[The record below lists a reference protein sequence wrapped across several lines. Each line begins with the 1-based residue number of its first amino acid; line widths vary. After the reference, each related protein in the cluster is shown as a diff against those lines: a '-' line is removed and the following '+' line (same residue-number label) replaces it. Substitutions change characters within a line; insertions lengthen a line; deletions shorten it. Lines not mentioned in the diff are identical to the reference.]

1 MDINNLKIGTIFKCW
16 KSYYKII
23 KEDSK
28 KPSCTSCTFHSFNIG
43 TGEVECT
50 DHEASKYCGHSY
62 IISKWSKENI
72 KLNFIRVT
80 RTDYIEYLTK
90 KAESE
95 PTKARKLG
103 EIFKYGNKYL
113 MICQSRN
120 FTCNGC
126 VFSRSVTKLRK
137 TCSKPTSLNAM
148 VGCSIT
154 DGNAK
159 ISIHYSKSNRE
170 DYIAYLENHD
180 IASLD
185 GMQIALNDISTF
197 KSSSDNI
204 EEHVNPQHYKS
215 HPSGVECI
223 EIARHYCFSIGN
235 VFKYIW
241 RAGLKKEEGLEDIDK
256 EIEDLEKARWYL
268 NDRIT
273 ELKNR
278 KKCIK

>member
-1 MDINNLKIGTIFKCW
+1 MDINNLKISTVFKCSD
-16 KSYYKII
+16 KYYKII
-23 KEDSK
+23 EEDTK
-28 KPSCTSCTFHSFNIG
+28 KFPCTLCAFNDG
-43 TGEVECT
+43 TKYAKCINK
-50 DHEASKYCGHSY
+50 EASKYCRHSY
-62 IISKWSKENI
+62 IISKGLKENI

-95 PTKARKLG
+95 PTKARKIG
-103 EIFKYGNKYL
+103 EIFKYGNNYL
-113 MICQSRN
+113 MICKTRN
-120 FTCNGC
+120 FACNGC
-126 VFSRSVTKLRK
+126 MFSGSVNKLNIP
-137 TCSKPTSLNAM
+137 CSKPVLLNAI

-154 DGNAK
+154 EGNAK
-159 ISIHYSKSNRE
+159 IGISFSKSNRE
-170 DYIAYLENHD
+170 DYIAYLENHNKT
-180 IASLD
+180 SLD
-185 GMQIALNDISTF
+185 GMQMELNSIATS

-204 EEHVNPQHYKS
+204 EEHVNPKHYKS

-241 RAGLKKEEGLEDIDK
+241 RAGLKKDEGLEDIDK